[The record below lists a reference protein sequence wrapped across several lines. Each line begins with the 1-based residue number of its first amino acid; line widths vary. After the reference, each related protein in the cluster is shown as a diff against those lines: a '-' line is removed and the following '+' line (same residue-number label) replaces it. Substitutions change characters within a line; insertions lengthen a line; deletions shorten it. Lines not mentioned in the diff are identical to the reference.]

1 MNRTFNGSRNM
12 SIKHFVFEVNG
23 EEVIKVSTGDAVGY
37 IAASIPLEALEIWHR
52 HFEIQLRRVGR
63 LKFRVRMGKRRRLK
77 HRRVTTR
84 RVRLNKRYRGPVRH
98 WSKPPQR

>member
-1 MNRTFNGSRNM
+1 M
-12 SIKHFVFEVNG
+12 SIKQFVFEVNG
-23 EEVIKVSTGDAVGY
+23 EQVIKVSTGDVTGY
-37 IAASIPLEALEIWHR
+37 IAVSIPLEALEIWHR

-84 RVRLNKRYRGPVRH
+84 RLRPNKRYRGPVRH